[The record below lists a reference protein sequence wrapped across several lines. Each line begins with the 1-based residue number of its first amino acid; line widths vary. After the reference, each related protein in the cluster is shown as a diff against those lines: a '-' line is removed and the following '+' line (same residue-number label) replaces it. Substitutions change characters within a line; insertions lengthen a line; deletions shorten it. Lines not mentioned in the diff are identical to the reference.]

1 MSDDT
6 RTWLRECAIGLSERV
21 GARGMSLSVDAAET
35 LLADRHA
42 TVTAQLGVSEANSAM
57 RLLDDT
63 MLDELADHLVADFA
77 DESPGADIFTLPRTA
92 SITVPSFGRLIAAL
106 SESIL
111 FYQQYAAIDDTDR
124 RARLHE
130 TTQLLSL
137 AGLLQSEV
145 EVDATTITAPPA
157 LFHRIARTLDTVAAL
172 TNNTHLADAIGDDC
186 ARARAAATTPASVAA
201 QDQVIGL
208 NEIVQLSQIVAGVV
222 DRPLTPSESSRL
234 KAAWMNARPRNLT
247 SIAEHLDLKT

>member
-1 MSDDT
+1 MTDDT

-21 GARGMSLSVDAAET
+21 GARGMTLSVDAAET
-35 LLADRHA
+35 VLVDRHA
-42 TVTAQLGVSEANSAM
+42 TVTAQLGVSETSAT
-57 RLLDDT
+57 RLLNDT
-63 MLDELADHLVADFA
+63 TLDELADQLVEDFA

-92 SITVPSFGRLIAAL
+92 SITTLSFGRLIAAL
-106 SESIL
+106 AESIL

-124 RARLHE
+124 RAWLHE
-130 TTQLLSL
+130 ATQLLSL

-145 EVDATTITAPPA
+145 EVDATTIAAPPA

-172 TNNTHLADAIGDDC
+172 TDNTHLADAIGDDC

-201 QDQVIGL
+201 HDQVIGL

-222 DRPLTPSESSRL
+222 DRPLTPSGSSRL
-234 KAAWMNARPRNLT
+234 
-247 SIAEHLDLKT
+247 

>member
-1 MSDDT
+1 MSAVD

-21 GARGMSLSVDAAET
+21 NARGMTLSVDATET

-42 TVTAQLGVSEANSAM
+42 TVTAQLGASETSAM

-63 MLDELADHLVADFA
+63 VLDELADHLVADFA

-92 SITVPSFGRLIAAL
+92 SITAPSFGRLIAAL
-106 SESIL
+106 AESIL

-137 AGLLQSEV
+137 AGLLQSET

-157 LFHRIARTLDTVAAL
+157 LFHRIARTLDTVATL
-172 TNNTHLADAIGDDC
+172 TNDAGLATALGDDC
-186 ARARAAATTPASVAA
+186 ARARAAAATQASGSE
-201 QDQVIGL
+201 DRVIGL
-208 NEIVQLSQIVAGVV
+208 NEIVELSQIVAGVI
-222 DRPLTPSESSRL
+222 DRPLTPSESARL
-234 KAAWMNARPRNLT
+234 KAAWVTARPRNLT
-247 SIAEHLDLKT
+247 AIAQRLDIKS